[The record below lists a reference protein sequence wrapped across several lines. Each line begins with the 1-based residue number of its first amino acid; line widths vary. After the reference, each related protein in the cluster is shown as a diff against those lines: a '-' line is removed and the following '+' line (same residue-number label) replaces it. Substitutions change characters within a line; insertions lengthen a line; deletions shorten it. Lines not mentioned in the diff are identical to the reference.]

1 MLDAAFRGRL
11 AGTTVGRWQTRQL
24 SALLADLRYGTATK
38 CGRLGAVPV
47 LRIPNVPAGR
57 VNLSDL
63 KYADFDKQ
71 EVMRLSLEEGDLLIV
86 RSNGSISLVGQCAVV
101 PRAAE
106 GMLFAGYL
114 IRLRVDR
121 NEVDPEFL
129 HLMLSSPFSRGVIEG
144 QAKSTSGVNNIN
156 GKQIEALVVPCPPI
170 HDQKTTV
177 RKATALMQRI
187 ERLAAEALK
196 ASTLLD
202 QLDQATLSKAFV
214 ANWSRRTWTTNQRT
228 FYSTVFAASE
238 RRMEPRSGGAA
249 RRARVRRTEAW
260 RALRPSG
267 AYTAARTTAD
277 KRRGRRRRGSSP
289 RGARRPAGP
298 QDASDVP
305 PRMASR
311 AAAMRTAAGERL
323 IE

>member
-1 MLDAAFRGRL
+1 MSGSAIRRLTLAKIADTVIALPPLPEQHRIVAKIDALSACSKRARTDLDHVEALAQRAKHAVLDAAFRGRL

-47 LRIPNVPAGR
+47 LRIPNVQAGR

-202 QLDQATLSKAFV
+202 QLDQATLSKAFRGELV
-214 ANWSRRTWTTNQRT
+214 SQDLDDEPANLLLDRIRG
-228 FYSTVFAASE
+228 E
-238 RRMEPRSGGAA
+238 REANGA
-249 RRARVRRTEAW
+249 
-260 RALRPSG
+260 P
-267 AYTAARTTAD
+267 
-277 KRRGRRRRGSSP
+277 KRRGRA
-289 RGARRPAGP
+289 ARARP
-298 QDASDVP
+298 
-305 PRMASR
+305 
-311 AAAMRTAAGERL
+311 
-323 IE
+323 

>member
-1 MLDAAFRGRL
+1 M
-11 AGTTVGRWQTRQL
+11 
-24 SALLADLRYGTATK
+24 
-38 CGRLGAVPV
+38 
-47 LRIPNVPAGR
+47 
-57 VNLSDL
+57 NLSDL

-144 QAKSTSGVNNIN
+144 QAKSTSEVNNIN

-187 ERLAAEALK
+187 ERLAAEAVK

-202 QLDQATLSKAFV
+202 RLDQATLSKAFRGELV
-214 ANWSRRTWTTNQRT
+214 SQDLDDEPANLLLDRIRG
-228 FYSTVFAASE
+228 E
-238 RRMEPRSGGAA
+238 REANGA
-249 RRARVRRTEAW
+249 
-260 RALRPSG
+260 P
-267 AYTAARTTAD
+267 
-277 KRRGRRRRGSSP
+277 KRRGRA
-289 RGARRPAGP
+289 ARARP
-298 QDASDVP
+298 
-305 PRMASR
+305 
-311 AAAMRTAAGERL
+311 
-323 IE
+323 